1 MANYTYLIPVII
13 SAIGSIAVRG
23 KKPPEGRYFSI
34 IFSLT
39 ATLSC
44 LLFFLIKL
52 SISSF
57 ANGIYNDEYFANGI
71 FNDEYLVALLASLL
85 CTLNV
90 ISTPRTN
97 FLSSPNSTNISLV
110 LLLQALGI
118 ASCFSNDLKTLSFL
132 LILESIVFYL
142 GNIPPPKA
150 FWLIPAF
157 TFLIILFGFL
167 GLDDRAFRLL
177 ILIPTFCRLGIFPF
191 HSMAAKIAHNSGLSV
206 SIPFLL
212 SPIPF
217 KLLIN
222 NGFQPDISPFFS
234 EAVVLLSLTSLL
246 YFAFLNLALS
256 DARSYWCYLVFA
268 INSTILLGFS
278 QNDDL
283 SKIGAL
289 NFYFGVWVSLTGSGL
304 VLRGLESRY
313 GRLDLRQ
320 YHGLY
325 RSSPVLGF
333 SFLMFGISNTAFPGF
348 ATFIPLEIL
357 IDGILE
363 TSWLQGGLLMLS
375 LAIISVTSLQ
385 IYFKLFIGNRE
396 SSPKIFK
403 IKKREII
410 MICILLFLSTFGS
423 LLILADLT
431 NFDHY
436 HPAQEVKKP
445 LPEH

>member
-1 MANYTYLIPVII
+1 MANYTYLLPVII
-13 SAIGSIAVRG
+13 CTIGSLAVRG
-23 KKPPEGRYFSI
+23 KNAPEGRYFSI

-52 SISSF
+52 SNSSF
-57 ANGIYNDEYFANGI
+57 SNGI

-90 ISTPRTN
+90 ISTPRTK
-97 FLSSPNSTNISLV
+97 FLSNPNSTNISLV

-118 ASCFSNDLKTLSFL
+118 ASCFSNDLKTLSLL
-132 LILESIVFYL
+132 LILESIIFYL
-142 GNIPPPKA
+142 GNIPPPRA

-157 TFLIILFGFL
+157 TFLIILLGFL

-222 NGFQPDISPFFS
+222 NGFQSDISSFFP
-234 EAVVLLSLTSLL
+234 EAVVYLSLASLL

-256 DARSYWCYLVFA
+256 DARAYWCYLVFA

-278 QNDDL
+278 QNDEL
-283 SKIGAL
+283 SKIGAFS
-289 NFYFGVWVSLTGSGL
+289 FYFGVWVSLTGSGL

-320 YHGLY
+320 YQGLY

-363 TSWLQGGLLMLS
+363 TSWLQGALLMLS

-403 IKKREII
+403 IKKMRLIRSISQFSKSIFIMVCVNII
-410 MICILLFLSTFGS
+410 RFLRPIYRGNE
-423 LLILADLT
+423 LT
-431 NFDHY
+431 IMTQAY
-436 HPAQEVKKP
+436 
-445 LPEH
+445 